1 MEKKMEFHGSDL
13 EKVAAYY
20 HIPQEQIVC
29 FSANVNPLGVSEK
42 AKDKLIQH
50 LDILSRYPDREIKH
64 FGKPLALTATPPRNI
79 LS

>member
-29 FSANVNPLGVSEK
+29 FSSKCKSSGCV
-42 AKDKLIQH
+42 
-50 LDILSRYPDREIKH
+50 
-64 FGKPLALTATPPRNI
+64 
-79 LS
+79 

>member
-13 EKVAAYY
+13 EKVATYY

-42 AKDKLIQH
+42 A
-50 LDILSRYPDREIKH
+50 
-64 FGKPLALTATPPRNI
+64 N
-79 LS
+79 